1 LWGSASSSCSFS
13 AGSSSSRASK
23 LAAPLALSAVDP
35 SKQAQLQALKA
46 MRRFVAS
53 RREAVAQQM
62 RQRAAAAATGRNGGG
77 NEDPKTPSATTDSLL
92 HEAPEFALTY
102 LLQILAHHPDFPPCG
117 PATGGGPFPAAE
129 ELTPFAVRFL
139 F

>member
-1 LWGSASSSCSFS
+1 
-13 AGSSSSRASK
+13 
-23 LAAPLALSAVDP
+23 
-35 SKQAQLQALKA
+35 
-46 MRRFVAS
+46 M
-53 RREAVAQQM
+53 AQQM

>member
-1 LWGSASSSCSFS
+1 MRTDSKVYSRDFILKTREYIIKRWGNANSGELGDSVLLGNLSVVST
-13 AGSSSSRASK
+13 AG
-23 LAAPLALSAVDP
+23 
-35 SKQAQLQALKA
+35 
-46 MRRFVAS
+46 
-53 RREAVAQQM
+53 
-62 RQRAAAAATGRNGGG
+62 AAAAATGRNGGG